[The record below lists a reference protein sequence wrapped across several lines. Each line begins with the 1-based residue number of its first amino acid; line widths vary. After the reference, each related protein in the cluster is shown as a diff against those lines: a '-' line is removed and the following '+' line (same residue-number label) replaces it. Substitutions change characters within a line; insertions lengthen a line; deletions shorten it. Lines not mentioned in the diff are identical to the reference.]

1 MVFLVAVHYSYFS
14 QVENILDHCHFHHE
28 AFPVMELDKIMVE
41 CLLTSCPYSSSTQE
55 KTRVVGCRAVLCI
68 LTWAYIPIRQPGQ
81 LLAESLVQGHASC
94 VFILLSGSCKS
105 LS

>member
-41 CLLTSCPYSSSTQE
+41 CLLT
-55 KTRVVGCRAVLCI
+55 
-68 LTWAYIPIRQPGQ
+68 
-81 LLAESLVQGHASC
+81 
-94 VFILLSGSCKS
+94 LLSILIQHSGEDKGGGM
-105 LS
+105 